1 MIVPIRSIVNT
12 MREVG
17 DGATSIRIPPIKK
30 LSEFQLIAKTFNNM
44 MDQMEQLKIDIY
56 EKKIA
61 EQELYIQCSKLQI
74 KPHFFLNS
82 LNTLY
87 LLNKRR
93 EHAQINKI
101 LTYLLDYF
109 KNVFSG
115 KGDIVRLEDEV
126 NLVLSYAAVQKF
138 RYDGNIHIHY
148 EVEKAA
154 EEVPVPSMV
163 MLTFVENAIK
173 YSTNYSKE
181 LDIRLYAALSEDQLV
196 IQIEDDGG
204 GFPEENSPGASRRKA
219 HL

>member
-1 MIVPIRSIVNT
+1 
-12 MREVG
+12 
-17 DGATSIRIPPIKK
+17 
-30 LSEFQLIAKTFNNM
+30 
-44 MDQMEQLKIDIY
+44 MEQLKIDIY

-74 KPHFFLNS
+74 NPHFFLNS

-126 NLVLSYAAVQKF
+126 NLVLSYAAVQRF
-138 RYDGNIHIHY
+138 RYDGNIHIQY
-148 EVEKAA
+148 EVEETA

-181 LDIRLYAALSEDQLV
+181 LNIRLYAALSEDQLV

-204 GFPEENSPGASRRKA
+204 GFPEEILQALREGKPI
-219 HL
+219 